1 MDFNDLL
8 VGDSP
13 RLEKPSSKTTITIES
28 VPTKDTIPT
37 VVRVSKEEAS
47 KFNVGDAINLN
58 LSGTI
63 KSMRDASTNDQARK
77 EVDIEL
83 AGPTISSVAS
93 NPADFEMAK
102 MMDN

>member
-8 VGDSP
+8 VGDNP
-13 RLEKPSSKTTITIES
+13 KPEAPSSKTTIVIES

-63 KSMRDASTNDQARK
+63 KSMRDASMNDQSNK
-77 EVDIEL
+77 KIDIEL
-83 AGPTISSVAS
+83 SDPTISSVAM
-93 NPADFEMAK
+93 NPADFEMQK
-102 MMDN
+102 MVDN